1 MQLFHVSMIIRTG
14 LGHVGAAGVGVA
26 AVDVVC
32 VVAVAVAVAVA
43 AVVGVTV
50 AVAVMVGERLFLLL
64 LIAPHTREP
73 KSLNYRQGPGVPA
86 VASQAPRLL
95 WTLPERDCRL
105 RFFGVLNAG
114 EMELFNRGSQ
124 CENHRK
130 GFCSPEASGP
140 SGLSGLQSALEASRD
155 LCGLSEEGLACESRC
170 QTGQVP
176 HVQREHVILEFF
188 AAPWLNSKLRL
199 PFVFCRTRTWR
210 ASPIESTEQPNRYP
224 MTLCEDCQC

>member
-14 LGHVGAAGVGVA
+14 LGHAGAAGVGVA

-32 VVAVAVAVAVA
+32 VVAVAVAVA

-73 KSLNYRQGPGVPA
+73 ESLNSHRQGPGVPA

-95 WTLPERDCRL
+95 WTLSERDCRL
-105 RFFGVLNAG
+105 RVFGVLNAG

-188 AAPWLNSKLRL
+188 AAPWLNAKLRL

-210 ASPIESTEQPNRYP
+210 ASPIEGTEQPNRYP
-224 MTLCEDCQC
+224 MTL